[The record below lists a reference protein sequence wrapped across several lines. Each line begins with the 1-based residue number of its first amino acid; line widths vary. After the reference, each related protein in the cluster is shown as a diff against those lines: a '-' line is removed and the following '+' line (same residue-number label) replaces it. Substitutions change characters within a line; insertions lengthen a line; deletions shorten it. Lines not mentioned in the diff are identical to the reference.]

1 MKLFGF
7 LDRRVRG
14 VRVIDL
20 AGAVLLCS
28 LVLVVY
34 MAKTGAGG
42 TASDIDKVQQQ
53 IDEEHS
59 QIRLLQAEVASEE
72 QPVRLASLS
81 GQLLNLQPIS
91 PRHEIPSEALADI
104 AHAPEPKPDAAAP
117 ASATSSSTPA
127 AAPAAAPVA
136 VPVAAPH

>member
-1 MKLFGF
+1 MKLFSV

-20 AGAVLLCS
+20 AGAVLLCG

-34 MAKTGAGG
+34 LAKTGAGG
-42 TASDIDKVQQQ
+42 TSADIDRVQQQ
-53 IDEEHS
+53 IDEERG
-59 QIRLLQAEVASEE
+59 QIRLLRAEVANEE

-91 PRHEIPSEALADI
+91 PKHEIPSEDLADI
-104 AHAPEPKPDAAAP
+104 ARAP
-117 ASATSSSTPA
+117 APQ
-127 AAPAAAPVA
+127 
-136 VPVAAPH
+136 PVAAPVPAASPAVAAPAPPPVEAPH

>member
-1 MKLFGF
+1 MNPFGF

-20 AGAVLLCS
+20 AGAVLLCG

-42 TASDIDKVQQQ
+42 TAADIDKVQAQ

-72 QPVRLASLS
+72 QPQRLASLS
-81 GQLLNLQPIS
+81 GQLLNLQPV
-91 PRHEIPSEALADI
+91 PPKHEIPSEALADV
-104 AHAPEPKPDAAAP
+104 AHAPAP
-117 ASATSSSTPA
+117 TPVAPPTPA
-127 AAPAAAPVA
+127 VPAATPVE
-136 VPVAAPH
+136 APH

>member
-1 MKLFGF
+1 MRLFGF

-20 AGAVLLCS
+20 AAAVLLCG

-42 TASDIDKVQQQ
+42 TSADIDKVQQQ
-53 IDEEHS
+53 IDEEHT

-104 AHAPEPKPDAAAP
+104 AHAPPPKPDAAP
-117 ASATSSSTPA
+117 ASA
-127 AAPAAAPVA
+127 AAPAAPAGTSVA
-136 VPVAAPH
+136 EPAAVSVGAPH

>member
-20 AGAVLLCS
+20 AGAVLLCG

-42 TASDIDKVQQQ
+42 TATDIDKVQQQ
-53 IDEEHS
+53 IDEEHT

-91 PRHEIPSEALADI
+91 PRHEIPSEDLADI
-104 AHAPEPKPDAAAP
+104 AQAPAPKPVAAP
-117 ASATSSSTPA
+117 ASAV
-127 AAPAAAPVA
+127 APAATPVA
-136 VPVAAPH
+136 PLAVSTPVGAPH

>member
-1 MKLFGF
+1 MRLFGF

-20 AGAVLLCS
+20 AGAVLLCG

-42 TASDIDKVQQQ
+42 TATDIDKVQLQ
-53 IDEEHS
+53 IDDEHG

-72 QPVRLASLS
+72 QPQRLATLS
-81 GQLLNLQPIS
+81 GQLLNLQPI
-91 PRHEIPSEALADI
+91 PPKHEIPSEALADV
-104 AHAPEPKPDAAAP
+104 AHAPPPKPAP
-117 ASATSSSTPA
+117 NPT
-127 AAPAAAPVA
+127 V
-136 VPVAAPH
+136 VAAIATPPAEAPH

>member
-20 AGAVLLCS
+20 AGAVLLCG

-53 IDEEHS
+53 IDEEHT

-104 AHAPEPKPDAAAP
+104 AHAPPPKPDAATV
-117 ASATSSSTPA
+117 SA
-127 AAPAAAPVA
+127 AAPAAPNVAPVTPSA
-136 VPVAAPH
+136 SSTPVGAPH

>member
-1 MKLFGF
+1 MKLFGV

-20 AGAVLLCS
+20 AGAVLLCG

-42 TASDIDKVQQQ
+42 TAADIDKVQRQ

-59 QIRLLQAEVASEE
+59 QIRLLQAEVANEE
-72 QPVRLASLS
+72 QPERLASLS
-81 GQLLNLQPIS
+81 GQLLNLQPIP

-104 AHAPEPKPDAAAP
+104 VQSPALKPTATPDVV
-117 ASATSSSTPA
+117 ASAASA
-127 AAPAAAPVA
+127 AEAPR
-136 VPVAAPH
+136 

>member
-1 MKLFGF
+1 MEGGGMNPFGF

-20 AGAVLLCS
+20 AGAVLLCG

-42 TASDIDKVQQQ
+42 TAVDIDKVQQQ
-53 IDEEHS
+53 IDE
-59 QIRLLQAEVASEE
+59 QRGRIRLLQAEVANEE
-72 QPVRLASLS
+72 QPERLASLS

-91 PRHEIPSEALADI
+91 PKHEIPSEDLADI
-104 AHAPEPKPDAAAP
+104 VHAPPPKPVASAAAP
-117 ASATSSSTPA
+117 P
-127 AAPAAAPVA
+127 PAPVE
-136 VPVAAPH
+136 APH

>member
-7 LDRRVRG
+7 LDSRVRG

-20 AGAVLLCS
+20 AGAVLLCG

-42 TASDIDKVQQQ
+42 TATDIDKVQVQ
-53 IDEEHS
+53 IDQEHG

-91 PRHEIPSEALADI
+91 PRHEIPSEALADV
-104 AHAPEPKPDAAAP
+104 AHAPAPKPDAASAP
-117 ASATSSSTPA
+117 AAPSASTPA
-127 AAPAAAPVA
+127 APAQ
-136 VPVAAPH
+136 APH